1 VLARVFGLQRMGVL
15 ALLGIGGLAFVGVP
29 MNALFFQDGRHP
41 APLFSGRLPAPDK
54 SMAALTP
61 TPPTRPG
68 QIETGR
74 LEGDAA
80 KLDAAHAKAS
90 PRTDAAALKDIIK
103 SDAVP
108 APKAEKKRDAHDPIG
123 ALLGG
128 DAPAPAPDAVAPAQ
142 VVMAQ
147 RALQRLGYVV
157 KPDGRMGAGTRQAIE
172 KFERDNRLPV
182 KGELSPKVVR
192 LLATRA
198 AAARD

>member
-41 APLFSGRLPAPDK
+41 APLFSARLPAPDK
-54 SMAALTP
+54 SIAALTP

-108 APKAEKKRDAHDPIG
+108 APKAEKKRDARDPIS

-128 DAPAPAPDAVAPAQ
+128 DAPAPEAVAPEQ

-147 RALQRLGYVV
+147 RALQRRGYVV